1 MQDIQQIIVP
11 VDFYQ
16 HTDDLANFAVN
27 IAGKLGAK
35 VTFIHVIEEVVHYA
49 YSEYNPVT
57 FSDIEK
63 ELRDVAD
70 KKMTALLDKIKPV
83 CPDCSGEVLAGN
95 VADTIVDYTSNKD
108 EGMVVMATHGAQGIE
123 KVFLGSVAER
133 VIKRAHC
140 PTLVFNPYKGERGYK
155 IDTPIMEKILPI

>member
-16 HTDDLANFAVN
+16 HTDDLAHFAVN
-27 IAGKLGAK
+27 IAGKFGAK

-49 YSEYNPVT
+49 YSEYNPIT

-83 CPDCSGEVLAGN
+83 YPRLQRRSAGRQR
-95 VADTIVDYTSNKD
+95 SRHHC
-108 EGMVVMATHGAQGIE
+108 GLC
-123 KVFLGSVAER
+123 LG
-133 VIKRAHC
+133 
-140 PTLVFNPYKGERGYK
+140 
-155 IDTPIMEKILPI
+155 